1 MNVLDPSFRILAVD
15 IGGTGLKTALIDI
28 DGNLVGEPQRV
39 STPHPCLPNLLVDHV
54 VEMARKFDGE
64 GQGFQAV
71 SVGFPGILVRGC
83 IESAPTLDT
92 PELQGFDLVSGLSQR
107 LGRPV
112 RALND
117 ASMQGFGS
125 IQGAGLEMIIT
136 LGTGMG
142 SAIFRDG
149 ALAVQLELST
159 HQFRKGETYNEQ
171 LGNAALQKLGKKKWS
186 KRVEKAIDTLRALTR
201 FDHLYVGGG
210 NAKNIQFELPPD
222 VKTVPNSNALRGGAQ
237 VWRQNTAGSSANTA
251 LDDTQRLGSQ
261 APEPVAS
268 AAPKRKRPAAKAR
281 PKKVPAKKA

>member
-1 MNVLDPSFRILAVD
+1 MNAPDPSFRILAVD
-15 IGGTGLKTALIDI
+15 IGGTGLKAALIDL

-39 STPHPCLPNLLVDHV
+39 STPHPCLPVLLVDHIS
-54 VEMARKFDGE
+54 EMAKKFDTEAGP
-64 GQGFQAV
+64 GYQAV

-92 PELQGFDLVSGLSQR
+92 PELQGFDLVGALSQK
-107 LGRPV
+107 LQRPV

-125 IQGAGLEMIIT
+125 IEGSGLEMIIT

-159 HQFRKGETYNEQ
+159 HQFRKGETYNQQ

-186 KRVEKAIDTLRALTR
+186 KRVEKAITELRSLTR
-201 FDHLYVGGG
+201 FDHLYIGGG
-210 NAKNIQFELPPD
+210 NAKNLQFQLPED

-237 VWRQNTAGSSANTA
+237 VWRQNTAGSSANTH
-251 LDDTQRLGSQ
+251 LDATHRLGEQ
-261 APEPVAS
+261 APPPA
-268 AAPKRKRPAAKAR
+268 APAPKRKRPAAKAKS
-281 PKKVPAKKA
+281 KKAAAKKS